1 MSSKAIRGKYAIQ
14 VSGYGGEVYALFENG
29 RRIGTSTMIGSDER
43 HKRELRLSGY
53 EILKGAVKE

>member
-14 VSGYGGEVYALFENG
+14 VSGYGGEVYALFEHG
-29 RRIGTSTMIGSDER
+29 KKIGTSTMIGSDER

>member
-1 MSSKAIRGKYAIQ
+1 
-14 VSGYGGEVYALFENG
+14 
-29 RRIGTSTMIGSDER
+29 MIGSDER

>member
-1 MSSKAIRGKYAIQ
+1 M
-14 VSGYGGEVYALFENG
+14 YALFENG

-53 EILKGAVKE
+53 KILKGAVKE